1 MIREKEFVV
10 LKSVYPP
17 EVVMKTA
24 YLFLE
29 QAYIHLQEDST
40 SWIVHLTSKE
50 DALPENIGQKF
61 ENALLAEAVREITY
75 RKTSNLRNTILA
87 RAMASSV
94 ISHDDVLKET
104 EAAQENQDDDDALSD
119 ILTDW
124 FDKHGK

>member
-29 QAYIHLQEDST
+29 QAYIHMQEDST

-75 RKTSNLRNTILA
+75 RKTSNLRNIILA
-87 RAMASSV
+87 RAIMCGLF
-94 ISHDDVLKET
+94 IH
-104 EAAQENQDDDDALSD
+104 
-119 ILTDW
+119 W
-124 FDKHGK
+124 P

>member
-50 DALPENIGQKF
+50 DALPENIGQRRYF
-61 ENALLAEAVREITY
+61 LLHKQGSAVIKKCAY
-75 RKTSNLRNTILA
+75 RTKPDMHIFMS
-87 RAMASSV
+87 
-94 ISHDDVLKET
+94 EYP
-104 EAAQENQDDDDALSD
+104 
-119 ILTDW
+119 
-124 FDKHGK
+124 